1 MAADGSIAMSQFDFT
16 AGETPPTKA
25 RRRVLIIVGT
35 RPEAIKLLPLIRA
48 LTDNELMEPHVIAT
62 GQHPGIVESILAMD
76 HLEPSVN
83 LGVGRPGI
91 TLNELFAAIVTGVQ
105 AYCDTTFGPADLP
118 TAERDFDLYPASCV
132 VHGDT
137 TSAVAGGLAAFH
149 LQIPVVHVEAG
160 LRTSNTRSPF
170 PEELNRQLIGRL
182 SSFHLAPTYHNQQNL
197 VREGIDAG
205 RIFICGNTAIDAL
218 QWAAGLH
225 EPYGDPALQDLEDDE
240 TSRVVVVTAHRR
252 ENWGEGLQRIGTA
265 VAMLAREYPDV
276 RFVVPLHPNPKVA
289 DTLRPLLDLQ
299 ANVSLVAPMNYVAF
313 ARLLGRAYFAIS
325 DSGGVQEEAPAL
337 GTPVLVVRDTTERHE
352 GVDAGTL
359 QLVGTSVERITE
371 AARTLLDDPEA
382 HRRMAG
388 RENPYGD
395 GHAAERIVAA
405 FEHVAFA
412 TPAPAQYTSGFNRL
426 EVLRAG
432 GFDDDPHAMT
442 ESAQTPPPER
452 RKQDGVLD
460 DVALA

>member
-1 MAADGSIAMSQFDFT
+1 MGSENSIAMSQFDFT
-16 AGETPPTKA
+16 TGETPPTKA
-25 RRRVLIIVGT
+25 RRRILIIVGT

-62 GQHPGIVESILAMD
+62 GQHPGIVESILALD
-76 HLEPSVN
+76 NLKPSVN

-91 TLNELFAAIVTGVQ
+91 TLNELFASVVTGVQ
-105 AYCDTTFGPADLP
+105 AYCDSTFGPADRP
-118 TAERDFDLYPASCV
+118 TPERDYDHYPTSCV

-137 TSAVAGGLAAFH
+137 TSAIAGGLAAFH

-160 LRTSNTRSPF
+160 LRTSDTRSPF
-170 PEELNRQLIGRL
+170 PEELNRQVIGRL
-182 SSFHLAPTYHNQQNL
+182 SSFHLAPTHLNQQNL
-197 VREGIDAG
+197 VREGIDSG

-225 EPYGDPALQDLEDDE
+225 EPYGDPALKDLEDDE

-276 RFVVPLHPNPKVA
+276 RFVVPLHPNPRVG
-289 DTLRPLLDLQ
+289 DTLRPLLGGLS
-299 ANVSLVAPMNYVAF
+299 NVSLVAPMNYVAF

-337 GTPVLVVRDTTERHE
+337 GTPVLVVRDTTERQE

-359 QLVGTSVERITE
+359 QLVGTSVARITA

-395 GHAAERIVAA
+395 GHAAQRIVAA

-432 GFDDDPHAMT
+432 GFDEDPREVTQPAPARGQARA
-442 ESAQTPPPER
+442 EEGA
-452 RKQDGVLD
+452 VLD